1 VKSLELRTTLA
12 VVAAQKNA
20 GTRTGQPS
28 PSSGAEGVDF
38 SPAPSTNASFS
49 RTSRL
54 LKHASFQNV
63 YNNGR
68 RHFSPHMSVFYL
80 MQDEDKASR
89 RGARVGLTVGRVLG
103 GAVVRN
109 RIKRRM
115 RDAVRQNLG
124 VLNSALV
131 ERKLLAEVV
140 INPKKAA
147 LKAETSILMAEVAKA
162 FEVISKAP
170 VLAMK
175 IEDTKSG
182 RRRK

>member
-1 VKSLELRTTLA
+1 
-12 VVAAQKNA
+12 
-20 GTRTGQPS
+20 
-28 PSSGAEGVDF
+28 
-38 SPAPSTNASFS
+38 
-49 RTSRL
+49 
-54 LKHASFQNV
+54 
-63 YNNGR
+63 
-68 RHFSPHMSVFYL
+68 MSVFYL